1 MSYNLDPK
9 KMSKDEWLLTNCK
22 EHSLYILSNY
32 SKTEKQLREKLNKVK
47 HYNDKI
53 INQTIEFLKK
63 YNYIND
69 ENYANRFID
78 NNINTK
84 SKKIIREKLLFKGI
98 DKDLVDRVLI
108 QNEDKFDD
116 LNIATKLVNKKFAKY
131 LNGELDIKIKNKI
144 YNFLLRKGIKYD
156 IIAKIIK
163 ENIE

>member
-32 SKTEKQLREKLNKVK
+32 SKTEKQLRDKLKKVK
-47 HYNDKI
+47 HYNDSV
-53 INQTIEFLKK
+53 INQTIDFLKK

-69 ENYANRFID
+69 EDYANRFID
-78 NNINTK
+78 TNINNK
-84 SKKIIREKLLFKGI
+84 SKKIIKEKLLLKGI
-98 DKDLVDRVLI
+98 DKDLVDKILI
-108 QNEDKFDD
+108 ENENKFDD
-116 LNIATKLVNKKFAKY
+116 LYIATKLVNKKFAKY
-131 LNGELDIKIKNKI
+131 LGGDMDIKIKNKI
-144 YNFLLRKGIKYD
+144 YNSLIRKGIKYD